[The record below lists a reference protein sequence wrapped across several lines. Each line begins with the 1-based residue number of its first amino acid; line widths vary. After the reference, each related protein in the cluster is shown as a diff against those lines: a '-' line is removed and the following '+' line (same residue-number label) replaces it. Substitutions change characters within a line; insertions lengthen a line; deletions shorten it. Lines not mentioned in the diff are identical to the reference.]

1 MIEQVKNKNQRGRD
15 ALKPIL
21 WGALLFSVLLLIDM
35 VTKIVADAYLERG
48 EVISI
53 IPGYLELCI
62 SYNEGM
68 AFSMGSNA
76 PMPAKVGVVA
86 LTGVMFIGM
95 SIFYCTLD
103 KRRTWLRYALVFVVA
118 GGVGN
123 FIDRT
128 IYLLEPTVLAGV
140 RDMVRLKIFVFD
152 FGVCNFAD
160 FFIVGGAIALMLAL
174 FFFDGAAVYPL
185 TKKYKALA
193 KEMEEKE
200 EAKKAEK
207 QAKK

>member
-1 MIEQVKNKNQRGRD
+1 MKS
-15 ALKPIL
+15 IL
-21 WGALLFSVLLLIDM
+21 WGVLLFSVLLLIDM
-35 VTKIVADAYLERG
+35 VTKIAADAYFERG

-62 SYNEGM
+62 SHNQGM

-128 IYLLEPTVLAGV
+128 IYLLDPTVLAGV

-174 FFFDGAAVYPL
+174 FFFDGAAIYPL